1 MELWT
6 GRTDGEGPGHARWHQ
21 LVTGEEPAGE
31 HITLLGFR
39 SDEGVRRN
47 LGEPGAAK
55 GPDALRRALAPMA
68 LHGRLGRGEVA
79 IVDGGDTSYAG
90 TDLESGHQEMGV
102 RIGEALG
109 ADGNLLTV
117 VLGGGHET
125 AWASYL
131 GLMTAGMESGTR
143 WGVLNLDAHFDLRD
157 APRATSGT
165 PFRQMA
171 TAQAALGE
179 EFRYAVAG
187 ISQHSNTGVLFDRA
201 HHLGVEYLLDVDCS
215 PERMERFVA
224 EFAAHLDVLY
234 LTVDLDVLPASVAP
248 GVSAPAAL
256 GVEPG
261 TVVAAVRTAAGTGK
275 LRLMDVVELNPD
287 LDIQGSTARVGA
299 RLIAEAVAVVGSA

>member
-21 LVTGEEPAGE
+21 VVAQEPPAGE

-55 GPDALRRALAPMA
+55 GPDALRRALAPLA
-68 LHGRLGRGEVA
+68 LHGPLGTGEVA
-79 IVDGGDTSYAG
+79 IFDGGDVAYDNG
-90 TDLESGHQEMGV
+90 DLEMGQQEMGI

-131 GLMTAGMESGTR
+131 GLMTSAMEPGIR
-143 WGVLNLDAHFDLRD
+143 WGVLNLDAHFDLRE
-157 APRATSGT
+157 APQPTSGT
-165 PFRQMA
+165 PFLQMA
-171 TAQAALGE
+171 KAQTALGE
-179 EFRYAVAG
+179 EFRYCVVG
-187 ISQHSNTGVLFDRA
+187 ISEHSNTSVLFHRA
-201 HHLGVEYLLDVDCS
+201 HHLGVDYLLDVDCS
-215 PERMERFVA
+215 RQRVEDMVA
-224 EFAAHLDVLY
+224 EFASGLDVLY
-234 LTVDLDVLPASVAP
+234 LTVDLDVLPGSVAP

-256 GVEPG
+256 GVEPA
-261 TVVAAVRTAAGTGK
+261 TIVAAVRAAAGTGK
-275 LRLMDVVELNPD
+275 LRLMDIVELNPE
-287 LDIQGSTARVGA
+287 LDSRGRTSRVGA
-299 RLIAEAVAVVGSA
+299 RLVAEAAAVVARR